1 MTVTKRD
8 LIKQIVSHRMQE
20 LMDTIDEYN
29 YMKELER
36 LYTELEQKDIDSII
50 IQYNTFASTPVT
62 LSEVSTNPISINPDP
77 V

>member
-1 MTVTKRD
+1 
-8 LIKQIVSHRMQE
+8 MQE

>member
-50 IQYNTFASTPVT
+50 IQYNTFASEPVT